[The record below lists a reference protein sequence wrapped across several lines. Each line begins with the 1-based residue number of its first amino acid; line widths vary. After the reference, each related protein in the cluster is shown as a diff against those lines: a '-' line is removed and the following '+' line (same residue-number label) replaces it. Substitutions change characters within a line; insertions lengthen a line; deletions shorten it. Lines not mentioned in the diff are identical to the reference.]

1 MSFQQ
6 PAGYAGELSVGD
18 AYALLKDDE
27 NAVLVDVRTQAE
39 WTWVGVPDL
48 SGLGKTPIFVE
59 WASYPGMRPAADFT
73 QRMIAELSARGAGP
87 ETPALF
93 LCRSGVRSL
102 AAARALAAAGWRRCY
117 NISEGF
123 EGGLDA
129 ATHRRGALGGW
140 RAGGMP
146 WTQT

>member
-1 MSFQQ
+1 MSFQR
-6 PAGYAGELSVGD
+6 PADYAGELSVAD
-18 AYALLKDDE
+18 AYALLKKDE
-27 NAVLVDVRTQAE
+27 KAELVDVRTQAE

-48 SGLGKTPIFVE
+48 NDLGKTPIFVE
-59 WASYPGMRPAADFT
+59 WASYPGMRPTADFA
-73 QRMIAELSARGAGP
+73 QRLIAELTGRGADL
-87 ETPALF
+87 ETPVLF

-102 AAARALAAAGWRRCY
+102 AAARALASAGWRRCY

-123 EGGLDA
+123 EGSLDA

-146 WTQT
+146 WTQS

>member
-1 MSFQQ
+1 MSFQR
-6 PAGYAGELSVGD
+6 PAGYAGELSVAD
-18 AYALLKDDE
+18 AYALLKDDKK
-27 NAVLVDVRTQAE
+27 AVLVDVRTQAE
-39 WTWVGVPDL
+39 WAWVGIPDL
-48 SGLGKTPIFVE
+48 SGIGKKPIFVE
-59 WASYPGMRPAADFT
+59 WASYPGMKQAADFA
-73 QRMIAELSARGAGP
+73 QRLIEELTARGADM

-93 LCRSGVRSL
+93 MCRSGVRSL
-102 AAARALAAAGWRRCY
+102 AAARALAAAGWRLCY

-140 RAGGMP
+140 RARGMP

>member
-6 PAGYAGELSVGD
+6 PADYAGELSVGD
-18 AYALLKDDE
+18 AYALLKEDQKAE
-27 NAVLVDVRTQAE
+27 LVDVRTQAE
-39 WTWVGVPDL
+39 WAWVGVPDL
-48 SGLGKTPIFVE
+48 SGLGKTPVFIE
-59 WASYPGMRPAADFT
+59 WASYPGMRRAPDFA
-73 QRMIAELSARGAGP
+73 QRVIAELTERGADPG
-87 ETPALF
+87 TPVLF

-102 AAARALAAAGWRRCY
+102 GAARALTSAGWRRCY
-117 NISEGF
+117 NVSEGF
-123 EGGLDA
+123 EGGLDP

>member
-6 PAGYAGELSVGD
+6 PADYAGELSVGD
-18 AYALLKDDE
+18 AYALLKEDQRAE
-27 NAVLVDVRTQAE
+27 LVDVRTQAE

-48 SGLGKTPIFVE
+48 SGLNKTPIFIE
-59 WASYPGMRPAADFT
+59 WASYPGMRRAADFA
-73 QRMIAELSARGAGP
+73 QRVIAELTERGADPG
-87 ETPALF
+87 TPVLF

-102 AAARALAAAGWRRCY
+102 AAARALTAAGWRRCY
-117 NISEGF
+117 NVSEGF

-129 ATHRRGALGGW
+129 ASHRRGALGGW
-140 RAGGMP
+140 RSGGLP

>member
-1 MSFQQ
+1 MSFQR
-6 PAGYAGELSVGD
+6 PADYAGELSISD
-18 AYALLKDDE
+18 AYALLKEDQKAE
-27 NAVLVDVRTQAE
+27 LVDVRTQAE

-48 SGLGKTPIFVE
+48 NDLGKTPIFVE
-59 WASYPGMRPAADFT
+59 WASYPGMRPAVDFV
-73 QRMIAELSARGAGP
+73 QRVIAELTARGADQ
-87 ETPALF
+87 ETPVLF

-102 AAARALAAAGWRRCY
+102 AAARALASAGWRRCY
-117 NISEGF
+117 NVSEGF

-129 ATHRRGALGGW
+129 ASHRRGALGGW

>member
-1 MSFQQ
+1 MSFQR
-6 PAGYAGELSVGD
+6 PADYAGELSVGD

-27 NAVLVDVRTQAE
+27 KAALVDVRTQAE

-48 SGLGKTPIFVE
+48 SDLGKAPIFVE
-59 WASYPGMRPAADFT
+59 WASYPGMRPVADFT
-73 QRMIAELSARGAGP
+73 QRVIAELTARGAGP
-87 ETPALF
+87 GSPVLF

-102 AAARALAAAGWRRCY
+102 AAARALTAAGWGSCY

-140 RAGGMP
+140 RARGVP

>member
-1 MSFQQ
+1 MSFQR
-6 PAGYAGELSVGD
+6 PADYAGELSVCD
-18 AYALLKDDE
+18 AYALLKEDQKAE
-27 NAVLVDVRTQAE
+27 LVDVRTQAE

-48 SGLGKTPIFVE
+48 SNLGKTPIFVE
-59 WASYPGMRPAADFT
+59 WASYPGMRPAADFA
-73 QRMIAELSARGAGP
+73 QLVIAELTTRGADQEMP
-87 ETPALF
+87 VLF

-102 AAARALAAAGWRRCY
+102 AAARTLASAGWRRCY

-123 EGGLDA
+123 EGSLDA
-129 ATHRRGALGGW
+129 ASHRRGALGGW

>member
-1 MSFQQ
+1 MSFQR
-6 PAGYAGELSVGD
+6 PADYAGELSVGD
-18 AYALLKDDE
+18 AYTLLKDDE
-27 NAVLVDVRTQAE
+27 KAELVDVRTQAE

-59 WASYPGMRPAADFT
+59 WASYPGMRPAADFA
-73 QRMIAELSARGAGP
+73 QRLIAELTARGAGP
-87 ETPALF
+87 GTPLLF

-102 AAARALAAAGWRRCY
+102 AAARALASAGWRRCY

-123 EGGLDA
+123 EGNLDA
-129 ATHRRGALGGW
+129 ATHKRGALGGW

>member
-1 MSFQQ
+1 MSFQR
-6 PAGYAGELSVGD
+6 PADYAGELSVAD
-18 AYALLKDDE
+18 AYALLQEDAKAE
-27 NAVLVDVRTQAE
+27 LVDVRTQAE

-48 SGLGKTPIFVE
+48 SGLGKTPIFIE
-59 WASYPGMRPAADFT
+59 WARFPEMRPAADFA
-73 QRMIAELSARGAGP
+73 QRLVAELTARGAGP
-87 ETPALF
+87 ATPVLF

-117 NISEGF
+117 NVSEGF

-129 ATHRRGALGGW
+129 ATRRRGLGGW
-140 RAGGMP
+140 RARGMP

>member
-1 MSFQQ
+1 MSFQR
-6 PAGYAGELSVGD
+6 PADYAGELSVGD
-18 AYALLKDDE
+18 AFALLKSDKKAE
-27 NAVLVDVRTQAE
+27 LVDVRTQAE

-59 WASYPGMRPAADFT
+59 WASYPDMRPAADFA
-73 QRMIAELSARGAGP
+73 QRLIAELTARDAGP
-87 ETPALF
+87 GTPVLF

-102 AAARALAAAGWRRCY
+102 AAARALAATGWPRCY

-129 ATHRRGALGGW
+129 ATRRRGALGGW

>member
-1 MSFQQ
+1 MSFQR
-6 PAGYAGELSVGD
+6 PADYAGELSVAD
-18 AYALLKDDE
+18 AYALLKDDKRAE
-27 NAVLVDVRTQAE
+27 LVDVRTQAE

-48 SGLGKTPIFVE
+48 RGLGKTPVFVE
-59 WASYPGMRPAADFT
+59 WSSYPGMKPNADFA
-73 QRMIAELSARGAGP
+73 QRVIEELTARGADSDAP
-87 ETPALF
+87 LLL

-140 RAGGMP
+140 RARGMP

>member
-1 MSFQQ
+1 MSFQG
-6 PAGYAGELSVGD
+6 PVDYAGEISVDG
-18 AYALLKDDE
+18 AYALLKEDPK
-27 NAVLVDVRTQAE
+27 AALVDVRTQAE

-48 SGLGKTPIFVE
+48 SDLGKTPIFTE
-59 WASYPGMRPAADFT
+59 WASYPGMRPAADFA
-73 QRMIAELSARGAGP
+73 QRVIAELKGRGADQ
-87 ETPALF
+87 ETPVLF

-102 AAARALAAAGWRRCY
+102 AAARALASAGWLRCY

-129 ATHRRGALGGW
+129 ASHRRGALGGW
-140 RAGGMP
+140 RAAGLP

>member
-1 MSFQQ
+1 MSFQR
-6 PAGYAGELSVGD
+6 PADYAGELSVGD

-27 NAVLVDVRTQAE
+27 KAELVDVRSEAE
-39 WTWVGVPDL
+39 WTWVGVPDQ
-48 SGLGKTPIFVE
+48 SGHGKSPIFVE
-59 WASYPGMRPAADFT
+59 WASYTGMRPAADYS
-73 QRMIAELSARGAGP
+73 QRQIAELTSSGAGP
-87 ETPALF
+87 GMPVLF
-93 LCRSGVRSL
+93 LCRSGARSL
-102 AAARALAAAGWRRCY
+102 AAARALASAGWRRCY

-123 EGGLDA
+123 EGSLDA

>member
-1 MSFQQ
+1 MSFQR
-6 PAGYAGELSVGD
+6 PADYAGELSIGD
-18 AYALLKDDE
+18 AFALLKSDKKAE
-27 NAVLVDVRTQAE
+27 LVDVRTQAE

-59 WASYPGMRPAADFT
+59 WASYPGMRPAVDFV
-73 QRMIAELSARGAGP
+73 QRVIAELTARGADQ
-87 ETPALF
+87 ETPVLF

-102 AAARALAAAGWRRCY
+102 AAARALASAGWRRCY
-117 NISEGF
+117 NVSEGF

-140 RAGGMP
+140 RARGMP

>member
-1 MSFQQ
+1 MSFQR
-6 PAGYAGELSVGD
+6 PADYAGELSVGD
-18 AYALLKDDE
+18 AYALLKQDQK
-27 NAVLVDVRTQAE
+27 AVLVDVRTQAE

-59 WASYPGMRPAADFT
+59 WASYPGMRPAADFAR
-73 QRMIAELSARGAGP
+73 QVIAELSARGADQD
-87 ETPALF
+87 ASVLF

-102 AAARALAAAGWRRCY
+102 AAARALASAGWRRCY
-117 NISEGF
+117 NVSEGF

-129 ATHRRGALGGW
+129 ASHRRGASSGW
-140 RAGGMP
+140 KAGGLP

>member
-1 MSFQQ
+1 MSFQR
-6 PAGYAGELSVGD
+6 PADYAGELSVAD
-18 AYALLKDDE
+18 AHALLKEDE
-27 NAVLVDVRTQAE
+27 KAELVDVRTQAE

-48 SGLGKTPIFVE
+48 SGLGRQPIFLE
-59 WASYPGMRPAADFT
+59 WASYPGMKPNADFV
-73 QRMIAELSARGAGP
+73 QRLVAELTGRGAGP
-87 ETPALF
+87 GTPVLF

-102 AAARALAAAGWRRCY
+102 SAARALAAAGWRRCY

-129 ATHRRGALGGW
+129 ATHQRGALGGW
-140 RAGGMP
+140 RARGMP

>member
-1 MSFQQ
+1 MSFQG
-6 PAGYAGELSVGD
+6 PADYAGEISVGG
-18 AYALLKDDE
+18 AYALLKEDPK
-27 NAVLVDVRTQAE
+27 AALVDVRTQAE

-48 SGLGKTPIFVE
+48 SDLGKAPIFIE
-59 WASYPGMRPAADFT
+59 WASYPGMRPAVDFA
-73 QRMIAELSARGAGP
+73 QRVVAELKARGADQ
-87 ETPALF
+87 ETPVLF

-102 AAARALAAAGWRRCY
+102 AAARTLAAAGWRRCY

-129 ATHRRGALGGW
+129 ASHRRGALGGW
-140 RAGGMP
+140 RAGKLP

>member
-1 MSFQQ
+1 MSFQR
-6 PAGYAGELSVGD
+6 PADYAGELSIAD
-18 AYALLKDDE
+18 AYTLLKEDKKAE
-27 NAVLVDVRTQAE
+27 LVDVRTQAE

-59 WASYPGMRPAADFT
+59 WASYPGMRPAADFA
-73 QRMIAELSARGAGP
+73 QRVIAELTARGAGP
-87 ETPALF
+87 ESPALF

-102 AAARALAAAGWRRCY
+102 AAARALTSAGWKRCY
-117 NISEGF
+117 NVSEGF

-129 ATHRRGALGGW
+129 TTHKRGALGGW

>member
-1 MSFQQ
+1 MSFQG
-6 PAGYAGELSVGD
+6 PADYAGELSIAD
-18 AYALLKDDE
+18 AYALLSEDKM
-27 NAVLVDVRTQAE
+27 AALVDVRTQAE

-48 SGLGKTPIFVE
+48 AGLGKTPVFIE
-59 WASYPGMRPAADFT
+59 WASYPAMQPAKDFA
-73 QRMIAELSARGAGP
+73 QRLTAELTAHGATR
-87 ETPALF
+87 ETPVLF

-102 AAARALAAAGWRRCY
+102 AAARALTAAGWRRCY

-129 ATHRRGALGGW
+129 SRRRNAVGGW
-140 RAGGMP
+140 RARGMP

>member
-1 MSFQQ
+1 MSFQR
-6 PAGYAGELSVGD
+6 PADYAGELSIAD
-18 AYALLKDDE
+18 AYALLSEDKE
-27 NAVLVDVRTQAE
+27 ATLVDVRTQAE

-48 SGLGKTPIFVE
+48 AGVGKTPVFIE
-59 WASYPGMRPAADFT
+59 WASYPAMQPAADFT
-73 QRMIAELSARGAGP
+73 LRLIAALTARSAGP
-87 ETPALF
+87 DTPALF

-102 AAARALAAAGWRRCY
+102 AAARALTAAGWRRCY

-129 ATHRRGALGGW
+129 SSRRGALGGW
-140 RAGGMP
+140 RARGMP